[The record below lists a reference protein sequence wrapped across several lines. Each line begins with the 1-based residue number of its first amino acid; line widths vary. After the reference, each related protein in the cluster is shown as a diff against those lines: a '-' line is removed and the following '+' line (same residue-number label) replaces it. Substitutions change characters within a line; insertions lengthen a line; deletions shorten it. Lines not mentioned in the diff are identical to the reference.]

1 MSFAKML
8 RGITTTLFFTA
19 ALLTAGATVRP
30 VLAQDQGIVVFAAA
44 SLKDALDDVNAQ
56 WQKDTGKSAKISY
69 ASSLALAKQIE
80 QGAPADVFVSADLD
94 SMDYAQGKNLIK
106 ADTRTNILGNRLV
119 LVAEKSSTAKVD
131 IKPGFDLAGLL
142 GSGRLAMGDI
152 ASVPAGKYGKAA
164 LENLKVWSSV
174 EGKVASAD
182 NVRAALLLV
191 SRGEAP
197 FGIVYQTDAAADPNV
212 KIVGMF
218 PENSHPAI
226 IYPIA
231 LTATAKS
238 PDAAAFVAYVK
249 SAKAAPLF
257 IKQGFTV
264 LTK

>member
-1 MSFAKML
+1 MSFAKKLL
-8 RGITTTLFFTA
+8 RGVAATLLLTVGFAASA
-19 ALLTAGATVRP
+19 ALQP
-30 VLAQDQGIVVFAAA
+30 VKAQDQGIVVFAAA
-44 SLKDALDDVNAQ
+44 SLKDALDDINGQ
-56 WQKDTGKSAKISY
+56 WQKETGKSAKISY

-94 SMDYAQGKNLIK
+94 SMDCAQGKSLIK
-106 ADTRTNILGNRLV
+106 TDSRANILGNRLV

-212 KIVGMF
+212 KIVGVF
-218 PENSHPAI
+218 PENSHPPI

-257 IKQGFTV
+257 IKQGFTI